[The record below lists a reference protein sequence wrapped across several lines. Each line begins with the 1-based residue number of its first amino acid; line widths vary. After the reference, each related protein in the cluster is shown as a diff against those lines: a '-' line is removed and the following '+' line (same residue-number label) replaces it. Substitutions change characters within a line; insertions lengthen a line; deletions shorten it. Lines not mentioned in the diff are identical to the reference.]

1 MKTYLKDL
9 IEWIAQKLIIQ
20 ASARAIEMIEDA
32 QGKDATPKALPAPR
46 MPEIELH

>member
-1 MKTYLKDL
+1 MKTYLKDV

-32 QGKDATPKALPAPR
+32 QGRDAPKALPAPR
-46 MPEIELH
+46 RPEIELH